1 MVGSINHLMPL
12 GLVSLVAY
20 VTNDLLGGHPIY
32 ESMLERL
39 VEKEK
44 IEQLERKTTIEFT
57 VTAESLL
64 DGLSVRDFPWPENCL
79 LISIRRSGQEI
90 LPHGDTIIKFGDIL
104 VLITEYS
111 QKNNLRKLLQQNVY
125 QKN

>member
-1 MVGSINHLMPL
+1 M
-12 GLVSLVAY
+12 
-20 VTNDLLGGHPIY
+20 
-32 ESMLERL
+32 

-111 QKNNLRKLLQQNVY
+111 QKNNLRKLLQHNVD